1 MYYQILIET
10 TEKVDESD
18 VNKQFFELDRSSLKD
33 IEANIVLPYL
43 RKEEFVF
50 SGRLLKFI
58 QIKRI
63 LIKETLDTTHHLSLL
78 ESARDP
84 NSTIRIT
91 PIDILNY
98 KEHVKDITTTVFNT
112 ALSVILA
119 KKPPSSV
126 QTNTLASIQKNIP
139 TITPTSFQAKVL
151 VVHGRDH
158 IAKNS
163 VVKYLENL
171 GISIILIHEQIRG
184 EKTIIDKVE
193 ENLNIGFAIVLY
205 TPTSLE
211 QKPRAHQNIAFEH
224 GYLIAK
230 LGRRKVSALVKGNT
244 EVPNHTNGVIYIP
257 MDTLNTWQ
265 IAINRELIR
274 AGYTIESNV
283 SQPTSASLNE
293 NI

>member
-10 TEKVDESD
+10 TEKVDDSD

-33 IEANIVLPYL
+33 IEATIVLPYL

-63 LIKETLDTTHHLSLL
+63 LIKESHKTTYELAVQ

-84 NSTIRIT
+84 NSKMRIT

-98 KEHVKDITTTVFNT
+98 KEHVKDITTTIFNT
-112 ALSVILA
+112 ALSAILA
-119 KKPPSSV
+119 KKGPSPV
-126 QTNTLASIQKNIP
+126 QAISPAIIKKSTPK
-139 TITPTSFQAKVL
+139 ITPNSDQAKVL
-151 VVHGRDH
+151 IVHGRDH
-158 IAKNS
+158 LAKNS

-171 GISIILIHEQIRG
+171 GISDIIVHEQIRG

-244 EVPNHTNGVIYIP
+244 EVPNHTTGVIYIP
-257 MDTLNTWQ
+257 MDPLNTWQ
-265 IAINRELIR
+265 MAINRELIR
-274 AGYTIESNV
+274 AGYAID
-283 SQPTSASLNE
+283 ASLPLP
-293 NI
+293 ITTS

>member
-33 IEANIVLPYL
+33 IEATIVLPYL

-50 SGRLLKFI
+50 SGKLLKFI
-58 QIKRI
+58 EIKRI
-63 LIKETLDTTHHLSLL
+63 LIKETHDTTHHLSLQ

-119 KKPPSSV
+119 KKAPPSSQV
-126 QTNTLASIQKNIP
+126 QANLQVKTQASIQTNTQ
-139 TITPTSFQAKVL
+139 TSDQTKVL

-171 GISIILIHEQIRG
+171 GISAIIVHEQIRG

-257 MDTLNTWQ
+257 MDILNTWQ

-274 AGYTIESNV
+274 AGYNIETNLAH
-283 SQPTSASLNE
+283 PTTAT
-293 NI
+293 

>member
-10 TEKVDESD
+10 TEKVDDSD
-18 VNKQFFELDRSSLKD
+18 VNKQFFELDRSSLTD

-58 QIKRI
+58 EIKRI
-63 LIKETLDTTHHLSLL
+63 LIKETHDTTHHLSLQ

-119 KKPPSSV
+119 KKVPPTPG
-126 QTNTLASIQKNIP
+126 QTLTPTSIQKSTQ
-139 TITPTSFQAKVL
+139 TITPSSNQAKVL

-171 GISIILIHEQIRG
+171 GISAIIVHEQIRG

-257 MDTLNTWQ
+257 MDILNTWQ

-274 AGYTIESNV
+274 AGYNIETNLAH
-283 SQPTSASLNE
+283 PTTAT
-293 NI
+293 